1 MSYKLIRGTF
11 HVVGFK
17 PDGDS
22 LRFRADHW
30 NSWSGYGSLKHS
42 NHRIQLRFQ
51 GIDTPETHIKGAH
64 QPLDLAFPAR
74 DRLLAMLGI
83 TGVQTGPS
91 GHVITSA
98 NDQTRGTILVS
109 GSTYGRPIAF
119 VFAGDRFTG
128 TNSGAAFTPTRA
140 QIRMS
145 TNYRLVKEGHAYPL
159 YYKELDVGF
168 RGDFTGAAID
178 AYNARRG
185 LWPYDWSESFAADTL
200 AELEDNYLV
209 FPKLFRRLRPYM
221 RGGNST
227 SGFVNALRTGP
238 TSKNDL
244 LRLTNGHNPRIRLS
258 DVLDQQ
264 GNSKTIRMLY
274 YPEDLVFE

>member
-1 MSYKLIRGTF
+1 
-11 HVVGFK
+11 VVGFQ

-30 NSWSGYGSLKHS
+30 SNWSDYGSLKHS
-42 NHRIQLRFQ
+42 NHRVQLRFQ
-51 GIDTPETHIKGAH
+51 GIDTPETHISGTH

-74 DRLLAMLGI
+74 DRLLVMLGI
-83 TGVQTGPS
+83 TNLQTGPS
-91 GHVITSA
+91 GNTVTSA

-145 TNYRLVKEGHAYPL
+145 TNYRLVEEGHAYPL
-159 YYKELDVGF
+159 FYKELDGGI
-168 RGDFTGAAID
+168 RDDFTDAAID

-185 LWPYDWSESFAADTL
+185 LWPYDWSESFAADNL

-209 FPKLFRRLRPYM
+209 FPKLFRRLVPYM

-227 SGFVNALRTGP
+227 RGFVNALRTGP

-244 LRLTNGHNPRIRLS
+244 LRLTPGSGSRIRLS
-258 DVLDQQ
+258 QVLAQQ

-274 YPEDLVFE
+274 YPEELVFE